1 MDDKPCFCAAHLVS
15 DAPGCGTKGLQY
27 KELAVTPSSDLIGK
41 VLLDRYEIQELVG
54 EGGVSRVYRAVDNIL
69 KRNVAVKILTNH
81 LQGEDVAGERFLR
94 EARLTSGLSHPNI
107 LPVFDFG
114 RYEGNP
120 FIVCQYHTG
129 VSLQDW
135 LFSNI
140 DMPAP
145 AAVKLFIQIASGLA
159 HAHESGILHRDL
171 KPNNV
176 MLTDG
181 TDGPV
186 ATIIDFG
193 LLLEVNQ
200 TNPADKLTRHDAILG
215 TPCYVS
221 PEQCLGKVASAQ
233 SDVYSLGC
241 LMYETLVGVTPF
253 CGDTAL
259 ETMHMHLSSE
269 VKPMDQVRQD
279 IDVPLA
285 LQQLVTACLAK
296 NPAERPSGMREV
308 IESLRK
314 IRDTGVLPPA
324 ATDNK
329 LKNEALIANKKL
341 SSKANLTPEAP
352 NATPPP
358 EPVSSNAKSTSDLRL
373 PLILAIAVTSCGLV
387 WFAFAHS
394 GTVQQNSAGKTP
406 AVDVG
411 QANSSDTGSGSVTNK
426 RAPSSAPD
434 LEGPTEPNTASASA
448 TKSEAAPVS
457 ETNTKAARAAEDNPE
472 KLAELAAECHAR
484 GDCDDALTL
493 LQRSVKVSQRI
504 FGPKSKQTRQR
515 MKDLAVLHMALG
527 NQTEANDI
535 LKELGKHKE
544 KN

>member
-1 MDDKPCFCAAHLVS
+1 MWN
-15 DAPGCGTKGLQY
+15 KGLRY
-27 KELAVTPSSDLIGK
+27 KELAVNPSSDLIGK
-41 VLLDRYEIQELVG
+41 TLLDRYEIQELVG

-69 KRNVAVKILTNH
+69 KRSVAVKILTNS
-81 LQGEDVAGERFLR
+81 LQSEDLAAERFLR

-114 RYEGNP
+114 RYDGNP

-145 AAVKLFIQIASGLA
+145 VAVKLFIQIASGLS
-159 HAHESGILHRDL
+159 HAHDCGILHRDL
-171 KPNNV
+171 KPNNI
-176 MLTDG
+176 MLTEG

-200 TNPADKLTRHDAILG
+200 SNPADKLTVNDAILG

-221 PEQCLGKVASAQ
+221 PEQCLGKIATAQ

-241 LMYETLVGVTPF
+241 LMYETLVGTPPF

-269 VKPMDQVRQD
+269 IRPLELVRPD
-279 IDVPLA
+279 IVVPES
-285 LQQLVTACLAK
+285 LQMLVLACLAK
-296 NPAERPSGMREV
+296 NPANRPEGMREV
-308 IESLRK
+308 INALRK
-314 IRDTGVLPPA
+314 IRDTGVLPSPG
-324 ATDNK
+324 TPDNK
-329 LKNEALIANKKL
+329 LSNEALLANKKL
-341 SSKANLTPEAP
+341 KSSATTDAPPAQPQQETANSKFAF
-352 NATPPP
+352 
-358 EPVSSNAKSTSDLRL
+358 RL
-373 PLILAIAVTSCGLV
+373 PLILAIALASCGLA
-387 WFAFAHS
+387 WITF
-394 GTVQQNSAGKTP
+394 VQFGAMRKTGENSPTAE
-406 AVDVG
+406 VV
-411 QANSSDTGSGSVTNK
+411 QANSGLVSRTATVKNK
-426 RAPSSAPD
+426 PTSAAD
-434 LEGPTEPNTASASA
+434 LEGDPDTASEAQA
-448 TKSEAAPVS
+448 APKANPEAAS
-457 ETNTKAARAAEDNPE
+457 KSKAALAAEDNPE

-515 MKDLAVLHMALG
+515 LKDLAVLHMALG
-527 NQTEANDI
+527 NQTEANHI
-535 LKELGKHKE
+535 LKELGSHRNLKSSAQFE
-544 KN
+544 